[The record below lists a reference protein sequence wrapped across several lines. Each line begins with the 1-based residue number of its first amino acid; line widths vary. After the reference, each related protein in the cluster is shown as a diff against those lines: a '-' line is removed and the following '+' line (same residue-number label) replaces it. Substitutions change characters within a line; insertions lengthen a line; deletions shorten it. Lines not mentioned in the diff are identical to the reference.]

1 MHKEYGCGEAGKL
14 YTGYNGTKI
23 LHERGLKTPKMMK
36 DQFDDLC
43 TYMGSKEKKMRK
55 LETIGFIHAG
65 MIHTYFLF
73 TRFST
78 NFSEFP
84 RTFRTIT

>member
-1 MHKEYGCGEAGKL
+1 MYKEYGCGEAGNL
-14 YTGYNGTKI
+14 YTRYNGTKI
-23 LHERGLKTPKMMK
+23 LRERGLKTPKMMK

-43 TYMGSKEKKMRK
+43 IHVGLKEKKVQK

-73 TRFST
+73 ARFST
-78 NFSEFP
+78 NFFEFP
-84 RTFRTIT
+84 RTF